1 MILKAYLR
9 LRHLRLRHPRLCLR
23 LRARAATLND
33 AVVAVRVFIVILFW
47 LPLAP
52 QYRGRL
58 AVAHEVALVS
68 WQMILLARVVHNSA
82 AH

>member
-9 LRHLRLRHPRLCLR
+9 LRHPRLRLR

-33 AVVAVRVFIVILFW
+33 AVVAVRVFIVILFL

-52 QYRGRL
+52 QYRGLL
-58 AVAHEVALVS
+58 AVAHEGALVS
-68 WQMILLARVVHNSA
+68 WQTILLARVAHNSA
-82 AH
+82 LH